1 MSQSLPTALL
11 SAIHRERDQ
20 RAASVFSPLCPFL
33 PPAGVVLNPRQA
45 AQLVIAQA
53 AGHAW
58 ETELLRDARGVQAY
72 LGWTY
77 AELCDEAQRI
87 PQLLVA
93 VSRLDGLRAID
104 PVHLVETA
112 QHRYGITIPG
122 KTQAAQVARV
132 MDPKFWRRALW
143 KRIVQAKEHLHLKL
157 SLVGKNARQYCS
169 ADALT
174 VRRSQLTAQTAWLKN
189 TMLRGAVKGE
199 QVELPLEAVT
209 KSPKQK
215 LARLYA
221 FIAAMDRHAAEQ
233 GLSVALLTTTLEG
246 AWHANPLHPG
256 PEHRWNGKTPGQANA
271 ELGARFQ
278 SIRRDL
284 EKQGIRLSGLWAA
297 EPHQDGCPHRH
308 FWLIYDPQHQCN
320 IFAAFLRYFPGK
332 LKLRRDTA
340 AGGDVV
346 YDTRED
352 AQANI
357 ARPLRHRRD
366 GAQVDVSLIDR
377 EKGSGASY
385 VLKYVQKS
393 IVTNATYADLLN
405 PLGDAPAS
413 TSKKGKKKPS
423 AADLRKQL
431 HALQSI
437 DAYRSVWRMRSCQ
450 FFGIRKCLTLWDELR
465 RMPEPPAHPYLYAQ
479 WVAAR
484 GGDATG
490 SIAAGEQQG
499 DTYTFLALH
508 GGLAAAPK
516 AVQQE
521 LGDVAPAPLARV
533 YRTETQTQ
541 YGEVGAR
548 IAGVELVQPMKEG
561 EAIVLERVATRT
573 TRWELV
579 PKKKEAGGNPPHGT
593 HAGIVN
599 HSYPRETAALQPRCA
614 GFRYS
619 R

>member
-1 MSQSLPTALL
+1 MSSSLPTTILA
-11 SAIHRERDQ
+11 AIQRERDQ
-20 RAASVFSPLCPFL
+20 RAAFVFSPLCPFL
-33 PPAGVVLNPRQA
+33 PPEGVALNPRQA
-45 AQLVIAQA
+45 AQLVVAQA
-53 AGHAW
+53 AGRAR
-58 ETELLRDARGVQAY
+58 ESELLRDAHGIQAY

-87 PQLLVA
+87 PKLLVA
-93 VSRLDGLRAID
+93 VSTLDGLRAVD
-104 PVHLVETA
+104 PVHLVVTA
-112 QHRYGITIPG
+112 QCRYGMDIPG
-122 KTQAAQVARV
+122 KTREAQVARV
-132 MDPKFWRRALW
+132 MDPRYWRRALW

-157 SLVGKNARQYCS
+157 SLVGKGARQYCS

-189 TMLRGAVKGE
+189 TMLRGEVKGE
-199 QVELPLEAVT
+199 QVELPLEAVA

-246 AWHANPLHPG
+246 EWHANPLHPS
-256 PEHRWNGKTPGQANA
+256 PEHYWNGATPGQANQ

-278 SIRRDL
+278 CVRRDL
-284 EKQGIRLSGLWAA
+284 RKKGVELSGLWAA

-308 FWLIYDPQHQCN
+308 FWLIYDPARQCDV
-320 IFAAFLRYFPGK
+320 FAAFLKHFPGK
-332 LKLRRDTA
+332 LKLRRDAA
-340 AGGDVV
+340 AGGDVM

-357 ARPLRHRRD
+357 ARPLKHKRE
-366 GAQVDVSLIDR
+366 GAQIDVSLIDR
-377 EKGSGASY
+377 TKGSGASY

-393 IVTNATYADLLN
+393 IVTDATYADLLN

-413 TSKKGKKKPS
+413 TKKTRKKKPN

-465 RMPEPPAHPYLYAQ
+465 RMPEPPAHPHLHAQ
-479 WVAAR
+479 WAAAR

-490 SIAAGEQQG
+490 SIETGTQQG
-499 DTYTFLALH
+499 DAYTFLALH

-516 AVQQE
+516 AAQQE
-521 LGDVAPAPLARV
+521 LGEDAPPPLARV
-533 YRTETQTQ
+533 YRTETLTQ
-541 YGEVGAR
+541 YGEVGSR
-548 IAGVELVQPMKEG
+548 IAGVELVQLGKG
-561 EAIVLERVATRT
+561 EARDVVLEAVPTRT
-573 TRWELV
+573 ARWELV
-579 PKKKEAGGNPPHGT
+579 PKKKENKANPPHGQ
-593 HAGIVN
+593 HRGIVK
-599 HSYPRETAALQPRCA
+599 HSYPSGQPHPNPA
-614 GFRYS
+614 SGV
-619 R
+619 